1 MDISIVYTV
10 RIKLLSKLILCL
22 LILSKLTLYRGDL
35 FLESMALS
43 YLLDGNPLRL
53 SGGFLEILD
62 PVASEVV
69 NFELPLLLGLVVNQV
84 MTLLTIRM
92 GDTYILLCSIIFE
105 CLNELSDGHVIWL
118 LHLQESDSCRPI
130 EFLSH
135 LGVGD
140 VACLIINFHST
151 KLNGYHICKV
161 HICQIG
167 FSWELD
173 KSKSVGNREI
183 LDSLKFDG

>member
-22 LILSKLTLYRGDL
+22 LILSKLTLCLGDL

-43 YLLDGNPLRL
+43 YLLDGNPLRF

-84 MTLLTIRM
+84 MTLLTMRM
-92 GDTYILLCSIIFE
+92 SDTYILLGSIIFE
-105 CLNELSDGHVIWL
+105 CLNELSDCHVIWL
-118 LHLQESDSCRPI
+118 LHLQESDSCGPV
-130 EFLSH
+130 EFLTH

-140 VACLIINFHST
+140 VACLIIDFHST
-151 KLNGYHICKV
+151 MLNGNNISEV

-167 FSWELD
+167 FSWEFN
-173 KSKSVGNREI
+173 KSKVVRNREI